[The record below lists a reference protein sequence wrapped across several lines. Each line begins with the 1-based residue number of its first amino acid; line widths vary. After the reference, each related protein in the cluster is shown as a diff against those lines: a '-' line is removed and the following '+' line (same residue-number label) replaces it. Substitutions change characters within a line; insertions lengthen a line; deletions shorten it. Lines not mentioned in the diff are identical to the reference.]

1 MKKLC
6 VIFVLPLFLAIELS
20 ASPAL
25 VQSLKSAAFPGWGL
39 TSVNQDVQSKAFYAA
54 EGVLALT
61 CASLFI
67 GAQSASENAIDL
79 ASYSLT
85 KDVSDY
91 PEYALLKM
99 ESFISSS
106 DYNEMLSVKARELYP
121 NSVEKQEEY
130 VLAKSIPDSLSWEFL
145 SESDMSRFAY
155 KRTDARKLR
164 EFAFYSI
171 SALALNHIVSAV
183 YTYFKASEF
192 FKPLEFNGG
201 FGLKSAEINFGVKF

>member
-171 SALALNHIVSAV
+171 SALA
-183 YTYFKASEF
+183 
-192 FKPLEFNGG
+192 
-201 FGLKSAEINFGVKF
+201 